1 MKETDALTRVAKMFH
16 AHARLVGSEIVG
28 EYAEAVL
35 DADCQSCMAEVVE
48 QVRTEGSKVPPV
60 SGLWAL
66 YRDRR
71 NSANHH
77 DHIGQDEQQVD
88 VGKLEADWRMQ
99 GVDGIKRAGGNEN
112 AAKLAAARMWASGAV
127 ALEAT
132 GDEWLAGIW
141 GATTP
146 DYITPELIEAAWD
159 YARAIATKDP
169 LRMTDAEWTALTAPY
184 QRAIDTAE
192 AAS

>member
-1 MKETDALTRVAKMFH
+1 MNEQDALTRVAKMFH
-16 AHARLVGSEIVG
+16 AHARMVGAEIVA

-35 DADCQSCMAEVVE
+35 DADCQPCIAEVLE
-48 QVRTEGSKVPPV
+48 QIRSEGSKVPPV

-71 NSANHH
+71 NSPNHY
-77 DHIGQDEQQVD
+77 DHVGQDEAQVD
-88 VGKLEADWRMQ
+88 VGKLEADWRTR
-99 GVDGIKRAGGNEN
+99 GVDGIKSAGGNEE

-127 ALEAT
+127 SLDQA

-146 DYITPELIEAAWD
+146 GHITPELIEAAWD